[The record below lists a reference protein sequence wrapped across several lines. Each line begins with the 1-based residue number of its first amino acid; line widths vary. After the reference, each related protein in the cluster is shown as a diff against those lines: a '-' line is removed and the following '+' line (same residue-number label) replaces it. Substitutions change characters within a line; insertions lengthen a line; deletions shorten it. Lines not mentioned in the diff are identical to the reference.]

1 MNVKKWGTYFK
12 MYNVLENGI
21 QSEIRM
27 HLISKIVLNANKS
40 SDLIQI
46 IKIVK
51 AQSWILNLKNEDF
64 DSLISYVV
72 WTVAVLSKFYV

>member
-21 QSEIRM
+21 QSEM

-51 AQSWILNLKNEDF
+51 AQS
-64 DSLISYVV
+64 
-72 WTVAVLSKFYV
+72 

>member
-1 MNVKKWGTYFK
+1 MNVKKGGTYFK

-51 AQSWILNLKNEDF
+51 AQS
-64 DSLISYVV
+64 
-72 WTVAVLSKFYV
+72 